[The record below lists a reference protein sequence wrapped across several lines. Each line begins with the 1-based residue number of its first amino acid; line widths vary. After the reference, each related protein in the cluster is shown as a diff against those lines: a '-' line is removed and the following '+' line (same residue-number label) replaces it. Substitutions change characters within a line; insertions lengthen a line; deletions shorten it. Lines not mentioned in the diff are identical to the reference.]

1 MIYKKLKD
9 LTYEALRDGELTV
22 EEESRLMARAREMGQ
37 DLDEFRS
44 YLEAERK
51 DWVAYLA
58 KQENQRQEHE
68 NRPAY
73 VKLAEEI
80 ARIES
85 YSREN
90 WSDSDKKKSIRQELG
105 KVIIP
110 TNQEGLFQL
119 ANYLFSKYSHGKFVY
134 IYKSRLKEC
143 LSAGKLSFPD
153 DKRFESLE
161 TAFKET
167 GIKRLKTIGIL
178 AGSIVV
184 IILIIII
191 LANVL

>member
-1 MIYKKLKD
+1 MIYKKLQD
-9 LTYEALRDGELTV
+9 LVDQALSDDVITA

-37 DLDEFRS
+37 DLDEFKS
-44 YLEAERK
+44 YLEGRKKQRAAWLAE
-51 DWVAYLA
+51 
-58 KQENQRQEHE
+58 QEKRE

-73 VKLAEEI
+73 VKLAETI
-80 ARIES
+80 ARVES
-85 YSREN
+85 YS
-90 WSDSDKKKSIRQELG
+90 KKSWSYSEKKERIQRELG
-105 KVIIP
+105 EVIIP

-119 ANYLFSKYSHGKFVY
+119 ANYLFSKYSHGKFAY

>member
-9 LTYEALRDGELTV
+9 LTDEALRDGELTV

-51 DWVAYLA
+51 SRVAYLA
-58 KQENQRQEHE
+58 EEEKLRQERE

-73 VKLAEEI
+73 VKLSEEI
-80 ARIES
+80 SSWESCSFSAEFRKKNIE
-85 YSREN
+85 
-90 WSDSDKKKSIRQELG
+90 KVLG

-110 TNQEGLFQL
+110 TDQEGLFQL
-119 ANYLFSKYSHGKFVY
+119 ANYLFSKYSHGKFAY

>member
-1 MIYKKLKD
+1 MIYKKLQD
-9 LTYEALRDGELTV
+9 LVEQALSDDVITA

-37 DLDEFRS
+37 DLDEFKS
-44 YLEAERK
+44 YLEGRKKSRAAWLAE
-51 DWVAYLA
+51 
-58 KQENQRQEHE
+58 QEKLRQERE

-73 VKLAEEI
+73 VKLSEEI
-80 ARIES
+80 SYYESNS
-85 YSREN
+85 YS
-90 WSDSDKKKSIRQELG
+90 DSKTKKEFIEKELG

-110 TNQEGLFQL
+110 TDQEGLFQL
-119 ANYLFSKYSHGKFVY
+119 ANYLFSKYSHGKFAY